1 MTTIL
6 KGYQFSL
13 YPNNEQKKL
22 INQTIGCSR
31 FIYNH
36 FLEERINEYK
46 KTGRTLTCYEQ
57 IKEIPELCKDYPWLK
72 EVDSCSLRVASFNL
86 EDAYHRFF
94 SQNNGFPKFKNKD
107 TGNSYKTN
115 NIKNTYKGKNYESIK
130 IDLKNRTITLPKL
143 KEVYHIGN
151 IKSAVIRR
159 EGLKYYVSVLVEE
172 PLILVP
178 FQPRSIV
185 GLDLG
190 IKDLIITN
198 HNEKIENN
206 LECANI
212 NKRMKGLQKALARCQ
227 KGSKS
232 REKIKLKI
240 KRAYMKL

>member
-6 KGYQFSL
+6 KGYQFRL
-13 YPNNEQKKL
+13 YPSDEQKKL

-57 IKEIPELCKDYPWLK
+57 IKEIPQLCKSYPWLK
-72 EVDSCSLRVASFNL
+72 EVDSCSLRAAVFNL
-86 EDAYHRFF
+86 ENAYHSFF
-94 SQNNGFPKFKNKD
+94 TKTSGFPKFKNKD

-115 NIKNTYKGKNYESIK
+115 NIKNTYKGKIYESIK

-143 KEVYHIGN
+143 KEVPIRGYRNKEVFVGN

-172 PLILVP
+172 PLIEHP

-190 IKDLIITN
+190 IKD
-198 HNEKIENN
+198 
-206 LECANI
+206 
-212 NKRMKGLQKALARCQ
+212 
-227 KGSKS
+227 
-232 REKIKLKI
+232 
-240 KRAYMKL
+240 

>member
-6 KGYQFSL
+6 KGYQFRL
-13 YPNNEQKKL
+13 YPSDEQKKL

-57 IKEIPELCKDYPWLK
+57 IKEIPQLCKDYPWLK
-72 EVDSCSLRVASFNL
+72 EVDSCSLRAAVFNL
-86 EDAYHRFF
+86 ENAYHRFF

-115 NIKNTYKGKNYESIK
+115 NIKNTYKGESIRV
-130 IDLKNRTITLPKL
+130 DLKNRTITLPVL
-143 KEVYHIGN
+143 KEIYHIGN

-159 EGLKYYVSVLVEE
+159 AGFKYYVSVLVEE
-172 PLILVP
+172 PLIEQP